1 MLAGFGL
8 TRIVC
13 FMLMMAVAQSMIV
26 LVEMEINMKILFVI
40 VMLFGWLGAA
50 QAETRY
56 IVDQAKL
63 PMRSGQST
71 SHAIIRMLPS
81 GTAVEVLGQ
90 SDAGYTHIRTRGG
103 KEGWIL
109 SRYLMNEP
117 AARSRLVWAEK
128 ELSKLHTLEEN
139 KKALE
144 QQVAL
149 LKNDNQQLQSELAR
163 IRKAAA
169 NAVAVADENRTL
181 KIKATEAEQAF
192 ESLRQETSD
201 IRSGAQQRWF
211 MLGGGAILLG
221 ILLGLILPRLKFRR
235 KDRWGRY

>member
-1 MLAGFGL
+1 M
-8 TRIVC
+8 R
-13 FMLMMAVAQSMIV
+13 
-26 LVEMEINMKILFVI
+26 ILFVI
-40 VMLFGWLGAA
+40 VMLFGWLSSA

-71 SHAIIRMLPS
+71 SHAIVRMLPS

-103 KEGWIL
+103 KDGWIL

-128 ELSKLHTLEEN
+128 ELSKLH
-139 KKALE
+139 ALE
-144 QQVAL
+144 QNKQRLEQEVGQYKKDN
-149 LKNDNQQLQSELAR
+149 KNLQNELAR

-169 NAVAVADENRTL
+169 NAVAVADENREL
-181 KIKATEAEQAF
+181 KIKAEEAEQAF
-192 ESLRQETSD
+192 ETLRQETSE

-211 MLGGGAILLG
+211 MLGGGAILFG

>member
-1 MLAGFGL
+1 M
-8 TRIVC
+8 R
-13 FMLMMAVAQSMIV
+13 
-26 LVEMEINMKILFVI
+26 ILFVI
-40 VMLFGWLGAA
+40 VILFSWIGSA

-71 SHAIIRMLPS
+71 SHAIVRMLPS

-90 SDAGYTHIRTRGG
+90 SGAGYTHIRTRGG

-128 ELSKLHTLEEN
+128 ELSKLHTLEQ
-139 KKALE
+139 KKKDLVQE
-144 QQVAL
+144 VSL
-149 LKNDNQQLQSELAR
+149 LKDDNKNLQSELAR

-169 NAVAVADENRTL
+169 NAVAVADENRAL
-181 KIKATEAEQAF
+181 KIKAEQAEQAF
-192 ESLRQETSD
+192 EALRQETSD